1 MPRKLLR
8 EAFVIL
14 VETAVLLALLAVL
27 GLPGRRQPK
36 AEAAVSFAET
46 LQPRGGRPT
55 QMSRGR
61 VWAHPFAEKFG
72 RPGVD
77 SAQSYAHR

>member
-1 MPRKLLR
+1 MPRKFQR
-8 EAFVIL
+8 EALVIL
-14 VETAVLLALLAVL
+14 VETAVLLALLAAL
-27 GLPGRRQPK
+27 GLPGRRPPQ

-46 LQPRGGRPT
+46 LQPRGGRPA

-77 SAQSYAHR
+77 SARPYAHR

>member
-14 VETAVLLALLAVL
+14 VETAMLLALLAVL
-27 GLPGRRQPK
+27 GLPGRRPPK

-46 LQPRGGRPT
+46 LQPQAGVRP
-55 QMSRGR
+55 
-61 VWAHPFAEKFG
+61 HPCTEPFV
-72 RPGVD
+72 RPGAD
-77 SAQSYAHR
+77 LKAACLEDAMQHPGPN

>member
-27 GLPGRRQPK
+27 GLPGRRSPQ

-46 LQPRGGRPT
+46 LQPRGRHTGSGT
-55 QMSRGR
+55 ELRGL
-61 VWAHPFAEKFG
+61 VFSDTTH
-72 RPGVD
+72 
-77 SAQSYAHR
+77 STY

>member
-1 MPRKLLR
+1 MPRKFQR
-8 EAFVIL
+8 EALVIL
-14 VETAVLLALLAVL
+14 VETAVLLALLAAL
-27 GLPGRRQPK
+27 GLPGRRSPQ
-36 AEAAVSFAET
+36 AEVAVSFAET

-77 SAQSYAHR
+77 SARSYAHR